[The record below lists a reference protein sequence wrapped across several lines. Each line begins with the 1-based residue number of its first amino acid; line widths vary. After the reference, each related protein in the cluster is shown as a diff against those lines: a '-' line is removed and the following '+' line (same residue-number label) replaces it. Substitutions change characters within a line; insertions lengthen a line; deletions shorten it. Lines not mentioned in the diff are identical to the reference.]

1 MTHDDVRLLAD
12 LADMWQQ
19 ADPPR
24 PDLADEMVAV
34 VVTADL
40 DEDLELLV
48 LVHDSAQGPQAA
60 IRGVSTSRALRFRT
74 IQGWTLQVE
83 LDGDRLSGELL
94 DVGGDT
100 DGDMARIEVG
110 VETSGGSTQ
119 WVRPDEVGF
128 FTVRV
133 DLVGAV
139 RFTVRHDGLS
149 TTSGW
154 VPL

>member
-1 MTHDDVRLLAD
+1 MTHDDARLLAA
-12 LADMWQQ
+12 LADMWQRV
-19 ADPPR
+19 DPPR

-40 DEDLELLV
+40 DEEVELLV
-48 LVHDSAQGPQAA
+48 LVHDSAQGPQTAV
-60 IRGVSTSRALRFRT
+60 RGVSTSRALHFRT

-94 DVGGDT
+94 DV
-100 DGDMARIEVG
+100 DGDGDVAEVEVG
-110 VETSGGSTQ
+110 VETSGGTTQ

-133 DLVGAV
+133 ELVGAV